1 MFNTNGLSAILVQ
14 NNRGTSTYY
23 DDQDKTEI
31 EIKVCPYNQD
41 QIVRFGIDT
50 TSDAKGYFIVKKD
63 TPVREGDQL
72 IFNDKTYSII
82 EVRDNWLWNKIANI
96 ILIVK

>member
-1 MFNTNGLSAILVQ
+1 MFNTNGLNAILVQ

-31 EIKVCPYNQD
+31 AIKVCPYNQD

-50 TSDAKGYFIVKKD
+50 TSDAKGYFIVKAN